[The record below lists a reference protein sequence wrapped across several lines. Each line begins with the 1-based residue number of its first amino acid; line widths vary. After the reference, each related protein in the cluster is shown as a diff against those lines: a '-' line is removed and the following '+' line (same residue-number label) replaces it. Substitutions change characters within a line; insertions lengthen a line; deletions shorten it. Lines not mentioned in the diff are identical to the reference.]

1 MSNVHNI
8 SVGNGKGITTYFKS
22 NIFTP
27 VDDYVTAK
35 MQISKFS
42 SIDLDVISVYR
53 SDRGNPNE
61 MIGKLL
67 SMIEEGKTTI
77 ITGDFNICYRD
88 SQNHR
93 FIRGM
98 HELRLN
104 QLVQEAT
111 HIQGR
116 LIDHVYW
123 IDPLNQWQPPELERY
138 SPYYSDHDALL
149 VTLKPKVS
157 YSLLCKPDL
166 SCFI

>member
-1 MSNVHNI
+1 MVFI
-8 SVGNGKGITTYFKS
+8 AGF
-22 NIFTP
+22 
-27 VDDYVTAK
+27 
-35 MQISKFS
+35 
-42 SIDLDVISVYR
+42 VINVYR
-53 SDRGNPNE
+53 SQGGSDLVLLENLKATINPE
-61 MIGKLL
+61 KA
-67 SMIEEGKTTI
+67 TI

-149 VTLKPKVS
+149 VTVKPKVS